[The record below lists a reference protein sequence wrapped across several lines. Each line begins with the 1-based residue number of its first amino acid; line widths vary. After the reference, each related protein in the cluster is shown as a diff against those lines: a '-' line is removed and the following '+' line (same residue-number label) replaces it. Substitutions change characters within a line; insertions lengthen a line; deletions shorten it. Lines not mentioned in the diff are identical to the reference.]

1 VPLEGEAVQSEA
13 EFWTVSVR
21 KGIAMAG
28 AMTGEDKEENEGLEG
43 VQTPKE
49 NGTGEYMIHAQGSC
63 NFVQDTLKEEEE

>member
-1 VPLEGEAVQSEA
+1 
-13 EFWTVSVR
+13 
-21 KGIAMAG
+21 MAG